1 MRDLR
6 QYARQTTVR
15 LIAGVLI
22 LLFTVGIGL
31 IYLFYGE
38 AAALTGI
45 LCLGTGLLP
54 VGLIALVLW
63 IMDRMVKRGRID

>member
-6 QYARQTTVR
+6 QYARQTTTR

-22 LLFTVGIGL
+22 LLLTVGIGL
-31 IYLFYGE
+31 IYVFYGE
-38 AAALTGI
+38 AAALMGL

-54 VGLIALVLW
+54 IGLIVLVLW
-63 IMDRMVKRGRID
+63 ILDRMVKRGRID